1 VRKRLPAELSL
12 VIEELSLDFQDTTVT
27 FTGKLGKDPNVNTA
41 NLGISLDEV
50 DLTASFKWD
59 PKSAD
64 KTQTD
69 RNSYEINLQTAISLP
84 TDTPVDPTTGEQSD
98 DTSIQCDINLVTQV
112 DGGNKTS
119 MFKLEGSIAN
129 LNLAQLV
136 QFFPAGDADIVKDLL
151 GHIEIPELT
160 LEYNYESSSSK
171 GGDQKGSKTPSGA
184 AKTTGASASSFSIDG
199 KLRLA
204 DAVELDL
211 DFKRDTAGWSF
222 DAVLKSA
229 QTKLTVEDVVKSLLG
244 RGGGAAISDIP
255 EFVKSIDLAKALI
268 ELSLRS
274 VKPKDDEDS
283 ETATDQDKKT
293 TPGSFTMCLSLSI
306 PGPADTKL
314 ELAFLQTTTKPTPT
328 TAPKNIQAATK
339 RMVKVTLGGLP
350 WDKIPKVPV
359 VDNIKPA
366 FDSLGFY
373 WVQDPTWKD
382 VKLQPGLTR
391 QEVERLNEL
400 SPVLFK
406 ETKPATDTNDP
417 TAAATA
423 AAAIVLPA
431 GMHFL
436 ILDSGGQGSPRAVL
450 DYLFNKPKQPAS
462 SGLASL
468 VSRGSNT
475 PLPAPESDSTPT
487 GTSHATLEKKVG
499 PFSVSNV
506 GLRYEDDELT
516 IFLDIHANL
525 GPIKLALLGFGFGM
539 DLAAVNLKDLTTAA
553 PRFHLA
559 GMGVEFSQPP
569 VGVTGLFV
577 ERTTANVKM
586 YVGGI
591 ALTLA
596 PYSFMA
602 VGAYGEVKK
611 SGSASGE
618 TFKTVFFFAKLN
630 GPLIELAAVT
640 VGGICLGFGYNSS
653 IRYPAVHEVPS
664 FPFIANSSLPGND
677 PLAVMEKLS
686 SLDPTV
692 GVVAPKEASYWLAA
706 GLEAK
711 ALQVLDVSAVV
722 ILEFN
727 PYVSLGIFGK
737 AVAQMP
743 PAPAPRESCF
753 LYVELGLLAL
763 VDFGAGSL
771 RVEAELSPNSFI
783 VNPGCRLTGGFA
795 LCYWFPPSGYAGD
808 FVFSVGGYHAAF
820 KPPAHYPR
828 PARLGISW
836 ALSDELCIRGESYFA
851 INPKVCMGGGKYVVN
866 FDAVRFSSF
875 SY

>member
-1 VRKRLPAELSL
+1 M
-12 VIEELSLDFQDTTVT
+12 IEELSLDFEDTTVT

-64 KTQTD
+64 KKQAD
-69 RNSYEINLQTAISLP
+69 RSSYEINLETVISLP
-84 TDTPVDPTTGEQSD
+84 TDTPADPDTGEPSD
-98 DTSIQCDINLVTQV
+98 DATIMCDINLVTTV

-119 MFKLEGSIAN
+119 MFKLEGHVAN

-151 GHIEIPELT
+151 GHIEIPELN

-171 GGDQKGSKTPSGA
+171 GDDKQGSKGASGA
-184 AKTTGASASSFSIDG
+184 PAQKTKGASASSFSIDG
-199 KLRLA
+199 KLKLA
-204 DAVELDL
+204 DVVELDL
-211 DFKRDTAGWSF
+211 DFKRDTKGWSF

-229 QTKLTVEDVVKSLLG
+229 EAKKLTVEDVVKSLLG
-244 RGGGAAISDIP
+244 RGGGAAISDLP
-255 EFVKSIDLAKALI
+255 DFVASINLAKASI

-274 VKPKDDEDS
+274 VKPETEEDS
-283 ETATDQDKKT
+283 DTTSDDAEKKT
-293 TPGSFTMCLSLSI
+293 TPGSFTVCLSLSI

-328 TAPKNIQAATK
+328 TAPTNVQAATK

-406 ETKPATDTNDP
+406 DTKPATDTNDE
-417 TAAATA
+417 AAAARA

-450 DYLFNKPKQPAS
+450 DYLFNKPKQPATS
-462 SGLASL
+462 KVASL

-475 PLPAPESDSTPT
+475 PLPAPEADPTPA
-487 GTSHATLEKKVG
+487 GTSNASLEKKVG

-525 GPIKLALLGFGFGM
+525 GPIKLVLFGFGLGLNLKQVNLQ
-539 DLAAVNLKDLTTAA
+539 DLATAV
-553 PRFHLA
+553 PSFHLA
-559 GMGVEFSQPP
+559 GMGVEFNRPP
-569 VGVTGLFV
+569 VGITGMFV
-577 ERTTANVKM
+577 ERKTDDVKM

-611 SGSASGE
+611 TGSTTGE

-630 GPLIELAAVT
+630 GPLIELAVVT

-653 IRYPAVHEVPS
+653 IRYPSVHEVPS
-664 FPFIANSSLPGND
+664 FPFIANSSLPGD
-677 PLAVMEKLS
+677 SPLAVMEKLS

-706 GLEAK
+706 GVEAK

-783 VNPGCRLTGGFA
+783 VAPGCRLTGGFA

-828 PARLGISW
+828 PSRLGISW

-866 FDAVRFSSF
+866 FDAVRFFPLF
-875 SY
+875 SLMNLLS